1 MLKLEKID
9 AVKDI
14 KERLE
19 RAKSVFVT
27 DYSGLNVADLTVLRK
42 NLRENSIKYLVAKN
56 TLMKIAAKE
65 AGYENIAEYLNGP
78 TALAFTEDDAA
89 VPAKILYDSYKDKE
103 KPVIKAFV
111 MDKQLFTGSEIS
123 KLASL
128 PSRDVLLSQLIVAIE
143 SPISSLINTVDSV
156 MQELVSTIEAMA
168 DSKRK

>member
-19 RAKSVFVT
+19 HAKSVFVT

-168 DSKRK
+168 DSKKK